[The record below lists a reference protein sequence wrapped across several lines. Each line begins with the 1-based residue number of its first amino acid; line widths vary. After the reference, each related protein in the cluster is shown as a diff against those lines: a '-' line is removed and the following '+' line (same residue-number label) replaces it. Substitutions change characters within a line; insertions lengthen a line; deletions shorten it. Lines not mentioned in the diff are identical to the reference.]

1 VNTDLF
7 TACVFCASWLLSGNP
22 PPAPSYSAELAAGYA
37 TLLRRDRSPGAVDAH
52 GSDVTAKFTAVG
64 FGHSREFPAELGAGT
79 PDSEWRIRLSYPAS
93 HDEADQGAAAA
104 DSVVATGRGRYENFS
119 GLWRQR
125 LSARDSLEFE
135 WEERRHKVTDL
146 VNVGGSPFQFTG
158 ERDLVADRMD
168 FLLGARHRWPGVEIA
183 AAFDDAIVHSRY
195 NTPLAIV
202 SAEGHLLGATV
213 EARVRRN
220 AWTFSLAGNAVGG
233 TLPVSAS
240 SAPDFA
246 SRRKDESAWMRSL
259 TGTVSRELGT
269 WRFLVSG
276 FLDRTRLPFV
286 SLAVLGAETHALDAG
301 DRPLSRTREWGY
313 EIAIRKRVAAGV
325 WPEIFYRSTLG
336 DEKVTF
342 DGGSET
348 PRTLSVDRG
357 KIFPAY
363 QFSVGAGVTLRP

>member
-1 VNTDLF
+1 
-7 TACVFCASWLLSGNP
+7 
-22 PPAPSYSAELAAGYA
+22 
-37 TLLRRDRSPGAVDAH
+37 
-52 GSDVTAKFTAVG
+52 VTAKFAAVG
-64 FGHSREFPAELGAGT
+64 FGHSRELPAELGAGT
-79 PDSEWRIRLSYPAS
+79 PESEWRIRLSFPAS
-93 HDEADQGAAAA
+93 HDESDQGAAAA

-146 VNVGGSPFQFTG
+146 VDVGGSPFQLTE

-168 FLLGARHRWPGVEIA
+168 FLLGVRHRWPDLEVA
-183 AAFDDAIVHSRY
+183 AAFDDAIVHGRY

-202 SAEGHLLGATV
+202 SAEGHLLGALV
-213 EARVRRN
+213 EGRLRRK
-220 AWTFSLAGNAVGG
+220 AWTFSLAVNAVGG
-233 TLPVSAS
+233 TLPVSVS
-240 SAPDFA
+240 SAPDFT

-269 WRFLVSG
+269 WRFLISA

-286 SLAVLGAETHALDAG
+286 SLAVLGSETHALDAG
-301 DRPLSRTREWGY
+301 ARPLSRTREWGY
-313 EIAIRKRVAAGV
+313 EIAIRKQIASGV

-342 DGGSET
+342 EGGSEAAR
-348 PRTLSVDRG
+348 PLSVDRG